1 MTTEDDFETYFQTYT
16 RDKIDEIVGEIRS
29 TATSNTESLRTL
41 QAQSEENSKKTTTLQ
56 TESAENKE
64 GIRSLQNRLSES
76 QTRASNLVQAAKS
89 DLEKKDSDL
98 ERKNNDLTKR
108 VEKLESAPPPKAS
121 VSIPEKLDWGNRLY
135 QYEVWNYKISV
146 YHIVGPIYYV
156 YIHLSSNPL
165 GSSEDRR
172 DVSYLQVSQEIADLK
187 LFFTPQK
194 FSGLSGS
201 NTLCISSMKPGSNS
215 FLLDGTGSSE
225 NSVGRVGVYAISVV
239 GSNFPDIVTDY
250 L

>member
-1 MTTEDDFETYFQTYT
+1 MTTEENPETFFQTYT

-29 TATSNTESLRTL
+29 TAISNTESLRTL
-41 QAQSEENSKKTTTLQ
+41 QAQSEENSKKATTLQ
-56 TESAENKE
+56 AESAENKE

-98 ERKNNDLTKR
+98 EKKNSDLTKR

-121 VSIPEKLDWGNRLY
+121 VSIPEKLDWSNQLY
-135 QYEVWNYKISV
+135 QYETWSYKISV

-156 YIHLSSNPL
+156 YIHLVSNPL
-165 GSSEDRR
+165 SSRVDRR
-172 DVSYLQVSQEIADLK
+172 EVSQLQVPQEIADLK
-187 LFFTPQK
+187 LFFTPQQ

-201 NTLCISSMKPGSNS
+201 NTLCISSIKPGSDS
-215 FLLDGTGSSE
+215 FLLDGTGSPE

-239 GSNFPDIVTDY
+239 GSNFPDIMTDY

>member
-41 QAQSEENSKKTTTLQ
+41 QAKSEENSKKATTLQ
-56 TESAENKE
+56 AESAENKE

-98 ERKNNDLTKR
+98 EKKNSDLAKR

-121 VSIPEKLDWGNRLY
+121 VSIPEKLDWSNQLY
-135 QYEVWNYKISV
+135 QYETYDYKISV

-156 YIHLSSNPL
+156 YIHFSNNILPY
-165 GSSEDRR
+165 SNSKS
-172 DVSYLQVSQEIADLK
+172 VYNFKISQEIASLK

-194 FSGLSGS
+194 VSGLSGS
-201 NTLCISSMKPGSNS
+201 NTLHVSSMNPGSMT
-215 FLLDGTGSSE
+215 FLLDGMGTVDD
-225 NSVGRVGVYAISVV
+225 SVGRVGVYAISVV
-239 GSNFPDIVTDY
+239 GSNFPDVTEDH

>member
-41 QAQSEENSKKTTTLQ
+41 QAQSEENSKKATTLQ
-56 TESAENKE
+56 AESAENKE

-89 DLEKKDSDL
+89 DLEKKSSDL
-98 ERKNNDLTKR
+98 AKR
-108 VEKLESAPPPKAS
+108 VEKLESAPPPKAGVS
-121 VSIPEKLDWGNRLY
+121 VPEKLDWNNYLY
-135 QYEVWNYKISV
+135 QYETYGYKITV

-156 YIHLSSNPL
+156 YIHFSNNLLPKEN
-165 GSSEDRR
+165 SKS
-172 DVSYLQVSQEIADLK
+172 VSHVEFSQEIANLK

-194 FSGLSGS
+194 VSGLSGS
-201 NTLCISSMKPGSNS
+201 NTLSVSSMNPGSRF
-215 FLLDGTGSSE
+215 FLLDGMGTVDD
-225 NSVGRVGVYAISVV
+225 SVGRVGVYAISVV
-239 GSNFPDIVTDY
+239 GSNFPDIAEDY

>member
-1 MTTEDDFETYFQTYT
+1 MTTEDNPETFFQTYT
-16 RDKIDEIVGEIRS
+16 REKIDEIVGEVRGEI
-29 TATSNTESLRTL
+29 ASNTEPLKTLQTQVEENLKKVTTL
-41 QAQSEENSKKTTTLQ
+41 QA
-56 TESAENKE
+56 ESAENKE
-64 GIRSLQNRLSES
+64 GIRGLQNRLSES
-76 QTRASNLVQAAKS
+76 QSQASNLVQAAKT
-89 DLEKKDSDL
+89 DLEKKNSDL
-98 ERKNNDLTKR
+98 AAR
-108 VEKLESAPPPKAS
+108 VGKLESTPPPKAS
-121 VSIPEKLDWGNRLY
+121 VSIPEKLDWDNQLY
-135 QYEVWNYKISV
+135 QYETWSYKVSV
-146 YHIVGPIYYV
+146 YHIAGPIYYV

-165 GSSEDRR
+165 GGSKDRR

-215 FLLDGTGSSE
+215 FLLDGTGDQE

-239 GSNFPDIVTDY
+239 GSNFPDIMTDY

>member
-41 QAQSEENSKKTTTLQ
+41 QAQSEENSKKATTLQ
-56 TESAENKE
+56 AESAENKE
-64 GIRSLQNRLSES
+64 GIKALQNRLSES

-98 ERKNNDLTKR
+98 EKKNSDLTKR

-121 VSIPEKLDWGNRLY
+121 VSIPEKLDWSNQLY
-135 QYEVWNYKISV
+135 QYETYDYKITV

-156 YIHLSSNPL
+156 YIHFSNNILPH
-165 GSSEDRR
+165 SNSRSVYNFEI
-172 DVSYLQVSQEIADLK
+172 SQEIASLK

-194 FSGLSGS
+194 VSGLSGS
-201 NTLCISSMKPGSNS
+201 NTLHVSSMNPGSRT
-215 FLLDGTGSSE
+215 FLLDGMGTVDD
-225 NSVGRVGVYAISVV
+225 SVGRVGVYAISVV
-239 GSNFPDIVTDY
+239 GSNFPDMTDDH

>member
-1 MTTEDDFETYFQTYT
+1 VTTEDDFETYFQTYT

-41 QAQSEENSKKTTTLQ
+41 QAQSEENSKKATTLQ
-56 TESAENKE
+56 AESAENKE

-98 ERKNNDLTKR
+98 EKKNSDLTKR

-121 VSIPEKLDWGNRLY
+121 VSIPEKLDWSNQLY
-135 QYEVWNYKISV
+135 QYETYDYKITV

-156 YIHLSSNPL
+156 YIHFSNNILPH
-165 GSSEDRR
+165 SNSRSVYNFEI
-172 DVSYLQVSQEIADLK
+172 SQEIASLK

-194 FSGLSGS
+194 VSGLSGS
-201 NTLCISSMKPGSNS
+201 NTLHVSSMNPGSGS
-215 FLLDGTGSSE
+215 FLLDGMGTVDD
-225 NSVGRVGVYAISVV
+225 SVGRVGVYAISVTN
-239 GSNFPDIVTDY
+239 SSLPDIMEDH

>member
-41 QAQSEENSKKTTTLQ
+41 QAQSEENSKKATTLQ
-56 TESAENKE
+56 AESAENKE

-98 ERKNNDLTKR
+98 EKKNSDLAKR

-121 VSIPEKLDWGNRLY
+121 VSIPEKLDWSNQLY
-135 QYEVWNYKISV
+135 QYRTYDYEITV

-156 YIHLSSNPL
+156 YIHFSNNILPH
-165 GSSEDRR
+165 SNSRSVYNFEI
-172 DVSYLQVSQEIADLK
+172 SQEIANLK
-187 LFFTPQK
+187 LFFTSQK
-194 FSGLSGS
+194 VSGLSGS
-201 NTLCISSMKPGSNS
+201 NTLSVSSMNPGSKT
-215 FLLDGTGSSE
+215 FLLDGMGTVDD
-225 NSVGRVGVYAISVV
+225 SVGRVGVYAISVV
-239 GSNFPDIVTDY
+239 GSNLPDVADDH

>member
-29 TATSNTESLRTL
+29 TATSNTESLRAL
-41 QAQSEENSKKTTTLQ
+41 QAQSEENSKKATTLQ
-56 TESAENKE
+56 AESAENKE
-64 GIRSLQNRLSES
+64 EIKALQNRLSES

-98 ERKNNDLTKR
+98 EKKNGDLTKR

-121 VSIPEKLDWGNRLY
+121 VSIPEKLDWNNQLY
-135 QYEVWNYKISV
+135 QYETWSYKISV

-165 GSSEDRR
+165 GSGDRR
-172 DVSYLQVSQEIADLK
+172 DVSYLEVSREIADLK

-201 NTLCISSMKPGSNS
+201 NTLCISSMNPGSNS
-215 FLLDGTGSSE
+215 FLLDGTRSSE

>member
-41 QAQSEENSKKTTTLQ
+41 QAQSEENSKKATTLQ
-56 TESAENKE
+56 AESAENKE

-98 ERKNNDLTKR
+98 EKKNSDLAKR

-121 VSIPEKLDWGNRLY
+121 VSIPEKLDWSNQLY
-135 QYEVWNYKISV
+135 QYETYDYKITV

-156 YIHLSSNPL
+156 YIHFSNNILPHSNSR
-165 GSSEDRR
+165 GAYNFEI
-172 DVSYLQVSQEIADLK
+172 SQEIASLK

-194 FSGLSGS
+194 VSGLLGS
-201 NTLCISSMKPGSNS
+201 NTLHVSSMNPGSRT
-215 FLLDGTGSSE
+215 FLLDGMGTVDD
-225 NSVGRVGVYAISVV
+225 SVGRVGVYAISVV
-239 GSNFPDIVTDY
+239 NSSLPDVTDDY

>member
-41 QAQSEENSKKTTTLQ
+41 QAQSEENSKKATTLQ
-56 TESAENKE
+56 AESAENKE
-64 GIRSLQNRLSES
+64 GIKALQNRLSES

-98 ERKNNDLTKR
+98 EKKNSDLAKR
-108 VEKLESAPPPKAS
+108 VGKLESAPPPKAS
-121 VSIPEKLDWGNRLY
+121 VSIPEKLDWNNQLY
-135 QYEVWNYKISV
+135 QYGTYDYKITV

-156 YIHLSSNPL
+156 YIHFSNNILPH
-165 GSSEDRR
+165 SNSRSVYNFEI
-172 DVSYLQVSQEIADLK
+172 SQEIASLK

-194 FSGLSGS
+194 VSGLLGS
-201 NTLCISSMKPGSNS
+201 NTLHVSSMNPGGRT
-215 FLLDGTGSSE
+215 FLLDGMGAV
-225 NSVGRVGVYAISVV
+225 NDSVGRVGVYAISVV
-239 GSNFPDIVTDY
+239 NSSLPDVAEDH

>member
-41 QAQSEENSKKTTTLQ
+41 QAQSEENSKKATTLQ
-56 TESAENKE
+56 AESAENKE
-64 GIRSLQNRLSES
+64 GIKALQNRLSES

-98 ERKNNDLTKR
+98 EKKNSDLAKR

-121 VSIPEKLDWGNRLY
+121 VSIPEKLDWSNQLY
-135 QYEVWNYKISV
+135 QYETWNYKISV
-146 YHIVGPIYYV
+146 YHIVGPVYYV
-156 YIHLSSNPL
+156 YIHLSSNPIPNR
-165 GSSEDRR
+165 DRR
-172 DVSYLQVSQEIADLK
+172 DVSYLEVSREIAGLK
-187 LFFTPQK
+187 LFFTPQS

-201 NTLCISSMKPGSNS
+201 NTLRISSMKPGSNS
-215 FLLDGTGSSE
+215 FLLDGTGDPE
-225 NSVGRVGVYAISVV
+225 NSVGRVGVYAVSVV
-239 GSNFPDIVTDY
+239 NSSFPDIVTDY

>member
-41 QAQSEENSKKTTTLQ
+41 QAQSEENSKKATTLQ
-56 TESAENKE
+56 AESAENKE

-98 ERKNNDLTKR
+98 EKKNNDLTKR

-121 VSIPEKLDWGNRLY
+121 VSIPEKLDWNNKLY
-135 QYEVWNYKISV
+135 QYETYDYKITV

-156 YIHLSSNPL
+156 YIHFSNNILPH
-165 GSSEDRR
+165 SNSRSVYNFEI
-172 DVSYLQVSQEIADLK
+172 SQEIASLK

-194 FSGLSGS
+194 VSGLSGS
-201 NTLCISSMKPGSNS
+201 NTLHVSSMNPGSS
-215 FLLDGTGSSE
+215 TFLLDGMGTVDD
-225 NSVGRVGVYAISVV
+225 SVGRVGVYAISVV
-239 GSNFPDIVTDY
+239 GSNLPDVTSDH

>member
-29 TATSNTESLRTL
+29 TSTSNTESLRTL

-56 TESAENKE
+56 AESAENKE
-64 GIRSLQNRLSES
+64 GIKALQNRLSES

-98 ERKNNDLTKR
+98 EKKNSDLAKR

-121 VSIPEKLDWGNRLY
+121 VSIPEKLDWSNQLY
-135 QYEVWNYKISV
+135 QYETYDYKITV

-156 YIHLSSNPL
+156 YIHFSNNILPH
-165 GSSEDRR
+165 SNSR
-172 DVSYLQVSQEIADLK
+172 STFNFQFSQEIANLK

-194 FSGLSGS
+194 VSGLSGS
-201 NTLCISSMKPGSNS
+201 NTLSVSSIKPGSNT
-215 FLLDGTGSSE
+215 FLLDGMGTVDD
-225 NSVGRVGVYAISVV
+225 SVGRVGVYAISVV
-239 GSNFPDIVTDY
+239 GSNLPDITDDH

>member
-1 MTTEDDFETYFQTYT
+1 MTTEDNPETFFQTYT
-16 RDKIDEIVGEIRS
+16 REKIDEIVGEVRGEIV
-29 TATSNTESLRTL
+29 SNTEPLKALQTQVEENLKKVTTL
-41 QAQSEENSKKTTTLQ
+41 QA
-56 TESAENKE
+56 ESAENKE
-64 GIRSLQNRLSES
+64 GIRGLQNRLSES

-98 ERKNNDLTKR
+98 EKKNSDLAKR
-108 VEKLESAPPPKAS
+108 VEKLESAPPPKAGVS
-121 VSIPEKLDWGNRLY
+121 VPEKLDWGNQLY
-135 QYEVWNYKISV
+135 QYETWSYKISV

-165 GSSEDRR
+165 GSGDRR
-172 DVSYLQVSQEIADLK
+172 DVSYLQVSREIADLK
-187 LFFTPQK
+187 LFFTPQQ

-215 FLLDGTGSSE
+215 FLLDGTGSPE
-225 NSVGRVGVYAISVV
+225 NSVGRVGVYAVSVV

>member
-41 QAQSEENSKKTTTLQ
+41 QAQSEENSKKATTLQ
-56 TESAENKE
+56 AESAENKE

-89 DLEKKDSDL
+89 NLEKKDSDL
-98 ERKNNDLTKR
+98 EKKNSDLAKR

-121 VSIPEKLDWGNRLY
+121 VSIPEKLDWNNQLY
-135 QYEVWNYKISV
+135 QYETYGYKITV

-156 YIHLSSNPL
+156 YIHFSNNILPH
-165 GSSEDRR
+165 SNSR
-172 DVSYLQVSQEIADLK
+172 STFNFQIPQEIDNLK

-194 FSGLSGS
+194 VSGLSGS
-201 NTLCISSMKPGSNS
+201 NTLSVSSIKPGSGS
-215 FLLDGTGSSE
+215 FLLDGMGTVDD
-225 NSVGRVGVYAISVV
+225 SVGRVGVYAISVTN
-239 GSNFPDIVTDY
+239 SSLPDIIEDH

>member
-29 TATSNTESLRTL
+29 TTTSNTESLRTL
-41 QAQSEENSKKTTTLQ
+41 QAQSEENSKKATTLQ
-56 TESAENKE
+56 AESAENKE

-98 ERKNNDLTKR
+98 EKKNSDLAKR
-108 VEKLESAPPPKAS
+108 VEKLESAPSPKAS
-121 VSIPEKLDWGNRLY
+121 VSIPEKLDWSNQPY
-135 QYEVWNYKISV
+135 QYETYDYKIAV

-156 YIHLSSNPL
+156 YIHFSNNILPH
-165 GSSEDRR
+165 SNSRSVYNFEIP
-172 DVSYLQVSQEIADLK
+172 QEIASLK

-194 FSGLSGS
+194 VSGLSGS
-201 NTLCISSMKPGSNS
+201 NTLHVSSMNPSS
-215 FLLDGTGSSE
+215 RTFLLDGMGTVDD
-225 NSVGRVGVYAISVV
+225 SVGRVGVYAISVV
-239 GSNFPDIVTDY
+239 NSSLLDIIEDR

>member
-41 QAQSEENSKKTTTLQ
+41 QAQSEENSKKATTLQ
-56 TESAENKE
+56 AESAENKE
-64 GIRSLQNRLSES
+64 GIQSLQNRLSES

-98 ERKNNDLTKR
+98 EKKNSDLAKR

-121 VSIPEKLDWGNRLY
+121 VSIPEKLDWSNQLY
-135 QYEVWNYKISV
+135 QYETWSYKISV

-165 GSSEDRR
+165 GSRDRR
-172 DVSYLQVSQEIADLK
+172 DVSYLGVSREIADLK

>member
-41 QAQSEENSKKTTTLQ
+41 QAQSEENSKKATTLQ
-56 TESAENKE
+56 AESAENKE

-98 ERKNNDLTKR
+98 EKKNSDLAKR

-121 VSIPEKLDWGNRLY
+121 VSIPEKLDWNNQLY
-135 QYEVWNYKISV
+135 QYETWNYKISV

-165 GSSEDRR
+165 GGSEDRR
-172 DVSYLQVSQEIADLK
+172 DVSYLQVSREIADLN

-239 GSNFPDIVTDY
+239 GSNFPDIMTDY

>member
-41 QAQSEENSKKTTTLQ
+41 QAQSEENSKKATTLQ
-56 TESAENKE
+56 AESAENKE

-98 ERKNNDLTKR
+98 EKKNGDLAKR

-121 VSIPEKLDWGNRLY
+121 VSIPEKLDWSNQLY
-135 QYEVWNYKISV
+135 QYETWNYKISV

-165 GSSEDRR
+165 SSRDRR
-172 DVSYLQVSQEIADLK
+172 DVSYLEVSREIADLK
-187 LFFTPQK
+187 LFFTPQQ

-215 FLLDGTGSSE
+215 FLLDGTGSPE

-239 GSNFPDIVTDY
+239 NSSFPDIMTDY

>member
-41 QAQSEENSKKTTTLQ
+41 QAQSEENSKKATTLQ
-56 TESAENKE
+56 AESAENKE
-64 GIRSLQNRLSES
+64 GIKALQNRLSES

-98 ERKNNDLTKR
+98 ERKNSDLTKR

-121 VSIPEKLDWGNRLY
+121 VSIPEKLDWNNQLY
-135 QYEVWNYKISV
+135 QYETYGYKISV

-156 YIHLSSNPL
+156 YIHFSNNTLPKEN
-165 GSSEDRR
+165 SKS
-172 DVSYLQVSQEIADLK
+172 VSHVEFSQEIANLK

-194 FSGLSGS
+194 VSGLLGS
-201 NTLCISSMKPGSNS
+201 NTLSVSSMNPGSRF
-215 FLLDGTGSSE
+215 FLLDGMGTVDD
-225 NSVGRVGVYAISVV
+225 SVGRVGVYAISVV
-239 GSNFPDIVTDY
+239 GSNFPDIAGDY

>member
-29 TATSNTESLRTL
+29 TTTSNTESLGAL
-41 QAQSEENSKKTTTLQ
+41 QAKFEENSKKATTLQ
-56 TESAENKE
+56 AESAENKE
-64 GIRSLQNRLSES
+64 EIKALQNRLSES

-98 ERKNNDLTKR
+98 EKKNGDLAKR
-108 VEKLESAPPPKAS
+108 VEKLESAPPPKAG
-121 VSIPEKLDWGNRLY
+121 VSIPEKLNWYNPLY
-135 QYEVWNYKISV
+135 QYETYEYKISV

-156 YIHLSSNPL
+156 YIHFSNNILPKEN
-165 GSSEDRR
+165 SRSVYNFEI
-172 DVSYLQVSQEIADLK
+172 SQEIANLN

-194 FSGLSGS
+194 VSGLSGS
-201 NTLCISSMKPGSNS
+201 NTLSVSSMNPGGKT
-215 FLLDGTGSSE
+215 FLIDGMGTVDD
-225 NSVGRVGVYAISVV
+225 SVGRVGVYAISVV
-239 GSNFPDIVTDY
+239 DSNTPDMAEDY

>member
-41 QAQSEENSKKTTTLQ
+41 QAQSEENSKKATTLQ
-56 TESAENKE
+56 AESAENKE
-64 GIRSLQNRLSES
+64 GIKALQNRLSES

-98 ERKNNDLTKR
+98 EKKNNDLTKR

-121 VSIPEKLDWGNRLY
+121 VSIPEKLDWSNQLY
-135 QYEVWNYKISV
+135 QYETYDYKISV

-156 YIHLSSNPL
+156 YIHFLNNILPKENSKSVTHVKL
-165 GSSEDRR
+165 
-172 DVSYLQVSQEIADLK
+172 SQEIARLR

-194 FSGLSGS
+194 VSGLSGS
-201 NTLCISSMKPGSNS
+201 NTLSVSSMTPSS
-215 FLLDGTGSSE
+215 SFFLLDGMGTE
-225 NSVGRVGVYAISVV
+225 DDSVGRVGVYAISVV
-239 GSNFPDIVTDY
+239 DSNFPDIEGDY

>member
-41 QAQSEENSKKTTTLQ
+41 QAQSEENSKKATTLQ
-56 TESAENKE
+56 AESAENKE

-89 DLEKKDSDL
+89 DLEKKNS
-98 ERKNNDLTKR
+98 DLTKR

-121 VSIPEKLDWGNRLY
+121 VSIPEKLDWSNQLY
-135 QYEVWNYKISV
+135 QYEAWNYKVTV

-165 GSSEDRR
+165 GGSESRR

-201 NTLCISSMKPGSNS
+201 NTLCISSMKPGSSS

-225 NSVGRVGVYAISVV
+225 NSVGRVGVYAISVA
-239 GSNFPDIVTDY
+239 GSNFPDIITDY

>member
-41 QAQSEENSKKTTTLQ
+41 QAQSEENSKKATTLQ
-56 TESAENKE
+56 AESAENKE

-98 ERKNNDLTKR
+98 EKKNSDLAKR

-121 VSIPEKLDWGNRLY
+121 VSIPEKLDWSNQLY
-135 QYEVWNYKISV
+135 QYETYSYKITV

-156 YIHLSSNPL
+156 YIHFSNNLLPH
-165 GSSEDRR
+165 SNSR
-172 DVSYLQVSQEIADLK
+172 STFNFQISQEINNLK

-194 FSGLSGS
+194 VSGLSGS
-201 NTLCISSMKPGSNS
+201 NTLSVSSIKPGNGS
-215 FLLDGTGSSE
+215 FLLDGMGTVDD
-225 NSVGRVGVYAISVV
+225 SVGRVGVYAISVTN
-239 GSNFPDIVTDY
+239 SSLPDIMEDH